1 LSEAAAPRTVVV
13 VGGGIAGLS
22 IAYFLRRGGADVTL
36 LESNRVGRG
45 ASGVNAGWVSPAQ
58 AGPLPGPGLTEY
70 GLRSLLSRDSALY
83 FAPTYLPSM
92 LPWLARFARRC
103 NARDHGR
110 GLAALAVLGRRSF
123 ALTEGLADDGVE
135 FALHRQGM
143 LIAARD
149 PSSAAEFLSSMEP
162 LRTAG
167 LPLPT
172 EVLDA
177 AAVRE
182 LEPSLTDR
190 VGGGVLIDGLWH
202 VDPPTLMDGLARR
215 LRAMDVTIEEGA
227 EVHELV
233 ARDGRVREVR
243 SAAGTYA
250 PDAVVL
256 AGGAWSPQL
265 TKGLSLSLPVQPG
278 KGYSFELRLDRP
290 LERAL
295 LLLEAHVACTPF
307 ADRVRIA
314 GTMEFS
320 GINARL
326 DHRRIDNMVREAK
339 TMLELPEA
347 PVLTSVQSGMRPIA
361 PDGLPIID
369 RSPRHHNLY
378 VATAYSMLGMT
389 IAAPAAEA
397 LAGQIL
403 TGVRPPQLEPFSAG
417 RFGGLR
423 RLVA

>member
-1 LSEAAAPRTVVV
+1 LSEVGTPRSVVV

-22 IAYFLRRGGADVTL
+22 IAYFLRRGGAEVTL
-36 LESNRVGRG
+36 LESNRVGRA

-58 AGPLPGPGLTEY
+58 AGPLPGPGLTKY

-103 NARDHGR
+103 NARDYGR

-135 FALHRQGM
+135 FALRREGM
-143 LIAARD
+143 LIATRH
-149 PSSAAEFLSSMEP
+149 PPAAAAFLASMEP

-167 LPLPT
+167 LPVPT
-172 EVLDA
+172 EVLGA

-182 LEPSLTDR
+182 LEPTLTDR
-190 VGGGVLIDGLWH
+190 VDAGVLIEGLWH

-243 SAAGTYA
+243 TAAGTYA

-265 TKGLSLSLPVQPG
+265 TKRLSLPLPVQPG
-278 KGYSFELRLDRP
+278 KGYSFELQLDRSP
-290 LERAL
+290 QRPL
-295 LLLEAHVACTPF
+295 LLLEPHVACTPF
-307 ADRVRIA
+307 ADRLRIA

-320 GINARL
+320 GLNARL

-339 TMLELPEA
+339 TMLQLPED
-347 PVLTSVQSGMRPIA
+347 PVLSSVQSGLRPIA

-369 RSPRHHNLY
+369 RAPRHDNLY
-378 VATAYSMLGMT
+378 LATAYSMLGMT

-403 TGVRPPQLEPFSAG
+403 TGVRPPELEPFRAS

-423 RLVA
+423 RRAA